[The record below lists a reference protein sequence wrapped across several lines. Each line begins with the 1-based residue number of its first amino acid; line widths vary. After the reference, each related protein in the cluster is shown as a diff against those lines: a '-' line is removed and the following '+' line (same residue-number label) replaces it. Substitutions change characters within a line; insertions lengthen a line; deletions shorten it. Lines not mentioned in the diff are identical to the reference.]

1 MIRSESR
8 DESEKEHRFEQRFMR
23 VARQQPEF
31 QIDRI
36 WRWPE
41 RMALTGLNGRDLV
54 ARRISGEWVT
64 IQFKRYENRTASPV
78 SLDPNAPRPAT
89 PSSPTPQAPARP
101 SPSRSVEETRAKGGR
116 CILYDKMGSY
126 SETFVDPK
134 RNVLLGTLADVP
146 AQETG

>member
-8 DESEKEHRFEQRFMR
+8 DESEKEHRFEQLFMR
-23 VARQQPEF
+23 IARQQPEF

-41 RMALTGLNGRDLV
+41 RAALTGLNGRDLV
-54 ARRISGEWVT
+54 ARRISREWVA
-64 IQFKRYENRTASPV
+64 IQCKPYENRTASPV

-101 SPSRSVEETRAKGGR
+101 SSSVEKTRAKGGR

-126 SETFVDPK
+126 SETFVNPK
-134 RNVLLGTLADVP
+134 RNVLLGALADVP